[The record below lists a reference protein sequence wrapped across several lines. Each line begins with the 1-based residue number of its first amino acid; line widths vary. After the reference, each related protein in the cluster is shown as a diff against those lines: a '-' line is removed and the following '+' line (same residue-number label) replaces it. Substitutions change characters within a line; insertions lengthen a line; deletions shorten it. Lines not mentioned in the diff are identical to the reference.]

1 MACWVEICGAP
12 GAGMVGTWVRICGV
26 PGWFVDYG
34 YDLDLDGLGLR
45 LLFEFWIA
53 ALDCGSGFSFTV
65 T

>member
-1 MACWVEICGAP
+1 
-12 GAGMVGTWVRICGV
+12 
-26 PGWFVDYG
+26 VDYG

>member
-1 MACWVEICGAP
+1 M
-12 GAGMVGTWVRICGV
+12 
-26 PGWFVDYG
+26 DYG
-34 YDLDLDGLGLR
+34 YGLDLDLDLDDLGLR